1 MGNTFG
7 NLFKLTSFGESHG
20 SMIGGIIE
28 GCPAGL
34 EIDKDIIKKDLDR
47 RKPGQSK
54 VTSSRKED
62 DKGRKEQ
69 NF

>member
-28 GCPAGL
+28 GCPAC
-34 EIDKDIIKKDLDR
+34 
-47 RKPGQSK
+47 
-54 VTSSRKED
+54 
-62 DKGRKEQ
+62 
-69 NF
+69 